1 MSTYTLNPNIP
12 EFYSTI
18 ISSRLDNTY
27 YDRLLL
33 GAPGRRGARSFAC
46 EVCLRRRCSETLRAN
61 ISRCNIYF
69 SWVDLGDREPD
80 VGNDPG
86 TFDDFSDLPSSSFFS
101 PSAVLSLSA
110 FSFSFSFSFLR
121 LCFSSH
127 SSLSFAISSTL
138 IPILFSLS
146 GSSTRVANPWSD
158 R

>member
-1 MSTYTLNPNIP
+1 MYTLNPYIP
-12 EFYSTI
+12 EFYSTK
-18 ISSRLDNTY
+18 ISSRLNGTY
-27 YDRLLL
+27 HDRLLL
-33 GAPGRRGARSFAC
+33 GAPGRRGAKSFAC

-69 SWVDLGDREPD
+69 SWVSLGDREPD

-101 PSAVLSLSA
+101 PSAAVLSLSA
-110 FSFSFSFSFLR
+110 FSFSFLR

-138 IPILFSLS
+138 IPILFSFS